1 MNFMNF
7 LTSIRRRWYIGVAG
21 LLIAAVGA
29 VFVYQAVKPTYE
41 RSASELLLPGSQSIP
56 KGGNPYLFLG
66 DVSQATD
73 ILVRALGAGDVQ
85 KPEVEGHPGA
95 TVAVARDST
104 TSGPIVVITTTG
116 KTDADAD
123 AVLHGMVTQLRTTLA
138 TLQTNAGAKGGQLIT
153 STSLTFD
160 RTSTLNQK
168 TRYTY
173 TGIAAA
179 TILVVTLLT
188 IAFVDGLILGGARR
202 RRAAEEEEEGAPA
215 ESKALL
221 AVVREVSDDGSD
233 AAAGRPAGADRS
245 DDGRGRK
252 NRANGG

>member
-21 LLIAAVGA
+21 LLVAAVAA
-29 VFVYQAVKPTYE
+29 VFVYQTVKPSYE

-73 ILVRALGAGDVQ
+73 ILVRALGADDVQ
-85 KPEVEGHPGA
+85 KPAVEGHPGA
-95 TVAVARDST
+95 TVAIARDST
-104 TSGPIVVITTTG
+104 TSGPIVVITTTA
-116 KTDADAD
+116 KTNADAE
-123 AVLHGMVTQLRTTLA
+123 AVLHGMVKQLRTTLA

-160 RTSTLNQK
+160 RSSTLNQK

-179 TILVVTLLT
+179 TIVVITLLA
-188 IAFVDGLILGGARR
+188 IAFIDGLILGRARRKKAAAQDPPSEPKAVLAAVPEVNDDESDEAPERAAVAGDRSRR
-202 RRAAEEEEEGAPA
+202 RR
-215 ESKALL
+215 
-221 AVVREVSDDGSD
+221 
-233 AAAGRPAGADRS
+233 DRQNS
-245 DDGRGRK
+245 
-252 NRANGG
+252 ANGH

>member
-1 MNFMNF
+1 MNFMSF

-73 ILVRALGAGDVQ
+73 ILVRALGADDVQ
-85 KPEVEGHPGA
+85 KPAVEGHPGA

-179 TILVVTLLT
+179 TIVVVTLLT
-188 IAFVDGLILGGARR
+188 IAFVDGLILGRARR
-202 RRAAEEEEEGAPA
+202 RKAAEEDAPS
-215 ESKALL
+215 ESKAVL
-221 AVVREVSDDGSD
+221 AVVREVSDEGSD
-233 AAAGRPAGADRS
+233 RAGELSAGADRS
-245 DDGRGRK
+245 DHARGRK